1 MTNADERIR
10 RAISA
15 IGEGKPV
22 LVADDTDRENEV
34 DVILAARDV
43 SVRWIAW
50 TVRHSSGFLC
60 APMPAARADK
70 LALPLMVERNED
82 SLRTAYTITVDA
94 ATGVT
99 TGISAADRTRT
110 FHVLADPDATVAD
123 LIRPGHV
130 VPLRAVEGGVLSRGG
145 HTEAAVDLVRLAG
158 AGEVGILVELV
169 HDDGEMLRYDDAK
182 QLAETEGLELIT
194 VQELIQWRNEHDPWS
209 PASPAQQ

>member
-1 MTNADERIR
+1 
-10 RAISA
+10 
-15 IGEGKPV
+15 
-22 LVADDTDRENEV
+22 
-34 DVILAARDV
+34 
-43 SVRWIAW
+43 
-50 TVRHSSGFLC
+50 
-60 APMPAARADK
+60 MPAARADK

-110 FHVLADPDATVAD
+110 FHVLADPDATAAD